1 MNITSKLTLYDILC
15 MMVCG
20 YLILCLLTGSLA
32 IHVNVLFY
40 VLCYLAGMIYHK
52 MMEALLPCLRNIP
65 YLIKRANRNVAK
77 ETEQSLPVPTMENY
91 YKAYY
96 LLMKEGCLGNIPVLE
111 AQVAFCKDIIPIL
124 IVVIVAVLGDC
135 LDASYVLGYSCH
147 LALQLSVITLAL
159 VPVWYFSQIK
169 VHELV
174 WHGYYFLRKMK
185 DEKDNP

>member
-52 MMEALLPCLRNIP
+52 MMEALLPFLRNIP

-77 ETEQSLPVPTMENY
+77 ETEQSLPVPTM
-91 YKAYY
+91 
-96 LLMKEGCLGNIPVLE
+96 
-111 AQVAFCKDIIPIL
+111 
-124 IVVIVAVLGDC
+124 
-135 LDASYVLGYSCH
+135 
-147 LALQLSVITLAL
+147 
-159 VPVWYFSQIK
+159 
-169 VHELV
+169 
-174 WHGYYFLRKMK
+174 
-185 DEKDNP
+185 